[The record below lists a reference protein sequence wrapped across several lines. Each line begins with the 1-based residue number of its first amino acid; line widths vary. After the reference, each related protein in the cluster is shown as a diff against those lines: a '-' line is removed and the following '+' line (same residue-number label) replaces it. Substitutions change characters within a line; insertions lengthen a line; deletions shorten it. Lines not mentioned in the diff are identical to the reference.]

1 MYKKT
6 IILKNHAFPFTMLI
20 TGGGMKKAVSLL
32 VIFLLVTAVWAQN
45 RHALVIGNA
54 NYSDAKDRL
63 PNAINDTN
71 DISSALKKLGYDVV
85 LKQDLDRL
93 DMITEVDEFV
103 KRLMSNTNSEGFFW
117 YAGHGIEFDGEGYL
131 LPKDVDMR
139 SEIRVKNTSYRL
151 NDLTKSLD
159 KVRNKANVLVIDA
172 CRVPPNIGGE
182 QQRSAGDTT
191 RVIKSVPHIPADLMI
206 IYSTAPG
213 TTASDGNGR
222 NSPFAEAFL
231 KNMTEAVPLTIVT
244 ARVIRDTSIFT
255 SNRQRPYIGGS
266 FADEHYSLSPVR
278 VNPLPDITNMVLING
293 GTFTMGS
300 PRTEANRDRDET
312 QHQVTVSS
320 FYMSAKEVTLNEY
333 LKVMQFNPNGL
344 VQGANMPVISINWYN
359 AIEYCNARSIAE
371 GLTPAYI
378 INYSIKDPNNHN
390 EDDIYRYLV
399 IWDKSANGY
408 RLPTEAEWEYACRA
422 GTNSAYYNGASITY
436 SQAVYNIGTVFPVGN
451 FSPNR
456 WGLYDMHGN
465 VAEWC
470 WDWYGEYETGD
481 QTNPSGANSGKWR
494 VARGGSWRNS
504 KQQHLRSAYRFSLTP
519 TWFSNNMGIRL
530 VRSVIHEQQPQS
542 LAALT
547 HPDYSLINAQ
557 RRAYGTK
564 WQFGFYQLPS
574 SVQKAIDQLE
584 KAGFD
589 ISSVSVKEYY
599 YHGSNG
605 FRVFINENLFGTMRI
620 LLYQAGFRDAYIS
633 K

>member
-1 MYKKT
+1 
-6 IILKNHAFPFTMLI
+6 LKNNAFPFKMKI

-32 VIFLLVTAVWAQN
+32 VIFLFSTVIWAQN

-54 NYSDAKDRL
+54 NYPNAKDRL

-71 DISSALKKLGYDVV
+71 DISSALKKLGYEVV
-85 LKQDLDRL
+85 LKQNLDRL
-93 DMITEVDEFV
+93 DMITEVDDFV
-103 KRLMSNTNSEGFFW
+103 ARLRNNTNSEGFFW

-131 LPKDVDMR
+131 LPLDVDMR

-159 KVRNKANVLVIDA
+159 KIRNKANVLVFDA
-172 CRVPPNIGGE
+172 CRVPPNIGG
-182 QQRSAGDTT
+182 QQRSTGDTT

-213 TTASDGNGR
+213 TTADDGTGR

-231 KNMTEAVPLTIVT
+231 KNMNETVPLTIVT
-244 ARVIRDTSIFT
+244 ARIIRDTSIFT

-266 FADEHYSLSPVR
+266 FADEYYSL
-278 VNPLPDITNMVLING
+278 NPARINPPPAVTNMVLING

-300 PRTEANRDRDET
+300 PRTEPNRDRDET

-399 IWDKSANGY
+399 IWDKTADGY

-436 SQAVYNIGTVFPVGN
+436 SHAVFNIGTVFPVGN

-470 WDWYGEYETGD
+470 WDWYGEYDTGD
-481 QTNPSGANSGKWR
+481 QTNPSGDKSGKWR

-504 KQQHLRSAYRFSLTP
+504 KSQHLRSSYRFSLTP
-519 TWFSNNMGIRL
+519 TWFGNNMGIRL
-530 VRSVIHEQQPQS
+530 VRSVTQGQQPTV
-542 LAALT
+542 AINY
-547 HPDYSLINAQ
+547 PNYSLINAE
-557 RRAYGTK
+557 RRSNNTRWMFASGSENDIKKQINKLEEAGIDTSTVTVRRYEG
-564 WQFGFYQLPS
+564 QYEDGIYYFYR
-574 SVQKAIDQLE
+574 A
-584 KAGFD
+584 
-589 ISSVSVKEYY
+589 
-599 YHGSNG
+599 
-605 FRVFINENLFGTMRI
+605 FIKENLTGTMQI
-620 LLYQAGFRDAYIS
+620 LLYQAGFRGAYRLE
-633 K
+633 